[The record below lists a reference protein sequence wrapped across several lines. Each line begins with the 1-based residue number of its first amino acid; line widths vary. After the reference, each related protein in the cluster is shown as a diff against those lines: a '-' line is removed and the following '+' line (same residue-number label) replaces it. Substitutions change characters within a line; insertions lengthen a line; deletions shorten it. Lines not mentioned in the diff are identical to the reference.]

1 MVEIGLEEL
10 KGLGGDMETG
20 LRVATFRNQGSAH
33 VRGRGV
39 GDVDLLDTVLIGV
52 GILGT
57 DGIAERE

>member
-20 LRVATFRNQGSAH
+20 LRVATFRNQGPAH
-33 VRGRGV
+33 VRGCGV
-39 GDVDLLDTVLIGV
+39 GYVDLLDTVLIGV
-52 GILGT
+52 GILGA